1 MTAEEKQKAEIIRL
15 HVNNMIDKTFEKL
28 NRIYENNQEGGK
40 TAQVIDGCRLIFPLY
55 RSQTDDKLKI
65 RISEQELRF
74 AFVDVFHRYCDLE
87 GLSWFYSI
95 ETPTKQKYIFSNTDN
110 QKPQIA
116 NDAKEGGRSA
126 SFDFVIHDEKL
137 NRICLIEFKA
147 NNPNPFNHQK
157 DFLKLIEDPRPE
169 TTEESL
175 NQDLTYPDNIQRYFI
190 EIVGNYDE
198 GTIKSLADKIKD
210 YKANGCKIQSEIKEG
225 NEPEIIFHFYSIIR
239 HETITKKVLALLKA

>member
-1 MTAEEKQKAEIIRL
+1 MTAEEIRE
-15 HVNNMIDKTFEKL
+15 HVDAMIDKTFQKL
-28 NRIYENNQEGGK
+28 DRIYENNQEGGGS
-40 TAQVIDGCRLIFPLY
+40 AHVIDGCRLIFPLY
-55 RSQTDDKLKI
+55 RSQTSENLKI

-95 ETPTKQKYIFSNTDN
+95 ETPTRQRYIFSNSGN

-116 NDAKEGGRSA
+116 NDGNEGGRSA

-137 NRICLIEFKA
+137 NRICLIEFKV

-169 TTEESL
+169 TTEESST
-175 NQDLTYPDNIQRYFI
+175 QDFTYPNNIQRYFI
-190 EIVGNYDE
+190 EIVGNYDK
-198 GTIKSLADKIKD
+198 GTIKSLAGKIKE
-210 YKANGCKIQSEIKEG
+210 YKANVCKIQSEIKEG
-225 NEPEIIFHFYSIIR
+225 IEPEIRFRFHSIISKKD
-239 HETITKKVLALLKA
+239 ITDNILNQ